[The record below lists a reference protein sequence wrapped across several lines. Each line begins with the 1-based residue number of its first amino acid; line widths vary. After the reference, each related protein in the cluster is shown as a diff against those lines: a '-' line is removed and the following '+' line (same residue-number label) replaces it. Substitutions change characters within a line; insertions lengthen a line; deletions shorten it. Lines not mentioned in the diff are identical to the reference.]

1 MIGCS
6 KVLSYPQITSRWSAP
21 HPQTVSLESFPLY
34 FTFNYIESFF
44 EFLILIF
51 FLSIPPPYPHQ
62 TQVCDLVYFFYL
74 KMAAEGSGALTSQGA
89 IDWVALSKMTVSFS
103 VELLAR
109 YSRAGVEPLT
119 VAVGQALF
127 THLADAQKRLGLSVS
142 KLRAYSSAA
151 NALWFGIGFKH
162 LIRTLMETEQGA
174 TLNAVS
180 SCLMVS
186 YDSQFSATVL
196 KTLCD
201 QCSMPD
207 SLTPSLSQWCA
218 FVKLC
223 APAVTASQFPIL
235 VEGFSRLLMTDA
247 NKKEP
252 SKIAATAPSQL
263 AAALLELA
271 QLSKRKVA
279 SVTLMGNADC
289 GWLAALAEWL
299 FSLQIEIID
308 HAGNVL
314 YQSKENSYA
323 DMGSFH
329 LTILRLGDGQS
340 TAHQSLLRSRAY
352 LVTPGDC
359 CFSVISEPSSHL
371 FYQGLSEWS
380 TILNDAFGSTFQR
393 LLQPEIIPLFVQVL
407 YSGLRV
413 ERQDFRVDGVS
424 PWENNIFI
432 KDDGQHQ
439 HFFIQLLR
447 FAASRLPELTPVEK
461 YVKDHAPELDR
472 LELDR
477 HKLSLGKTAQREPS
491 KIQYE
496 LAFGYSTSLIDACTC
511 NDCNDPPHNTYPLLD
526 RAMQC
531 LSKTAIAVYDF
542 ISYLSWLDIDDT
554 IRPSSNGLR
563 SLYCFDNHSIGIIE
577 DKCSNGKSFEQV
589 IRVLT
594 GLRTTENE
602 NLSAVAR
609 HGLCIYRPYF

>member
-1 MIGCS
+1 M
-6 KVLSYPQITSRWSAP
+6 L
-21 HPQTVSLESFPLY
+21 FPPA
-34 FTFNYIESFF
+34 SW
-44 EFLILIF
+44 
-51 FLSIPPPYPHQ
+51 
-62 TQVCDLVYFFYL
+62 C
-74 KMAAEGSGALTSQGA
+74 LT
-89 IDWVALSKMTVSFS
+89 IV
-103 VELLAR
+103 
-109 YSRAGVEPLT
+109 
-119 VAVGQALF
+119 
-127 THLADAQKRLGLSVS
+127 
-142 KLRAYSSAA
+142 
-151 NALWFGIGFKH
+151 N
-162 LIRTLMETEQGA
+162 
-174 TLNAVS
+174 
-180 SCLMVS
+180 
-186 YDSQFSATVL
+186 FSATVL

-279 SVTLMGNADC
+279 SVTLMGNADY

-413 ERQDFRVDGVS
+413 ERQDFCVDGVS

-477 HKLSLGKTAQREPS
+477 HKLSLGKTAQHEPS
-491 KIQYE
+491 KIQYVGVRV
-496 LAFGYSTSLIDACTC
+496 FNFIDRCM
-511 NDCNDPPHNTYPLLD
+511 Y
-526 RAMQC
+526 M
-531 LSKTAIAVYDF
+531 
-542 ISYLSWLDIDDT
+542 
-554 IRPSSNGLR
+554 
-563 SLYCFDNHSIGIIE
+563 
-577 DKCSNGKSFEQV
+577 
-589 IRVLT
+589 
-594 GLRTTENE
+594 
-602 NLSAVAR
+602 
-609 HGLCIYRPYF
+609 